1 MSFYRLVHQMYPDYI
16 PPTKFVYP
24 MKNKFS
30 LFVQLVLQK
39 QPKLHIY
46 KLLRYEPD
54 QEMYGRVYTI
64 HRRLAKFVTR
74 VKFLRCKHFNDKN
87 LYGDSLKKSHIS
99 IIENNKIYK
108 FDYFEMFKLIKEKI
122 YYHEHYFILPMMP
135 TNPYTNLPFS
145 LHNLYNI
152 YLQMLSSMYIV
163 PYGIRL
169 FFSVGFNLDKFVDKY
184 SYNIQLDV
192 ITAGF
197 KKLPIAQ
204 KYMAMREMCIYYKKR
219 IFLNVPDKKLYEIF
233 HKQVLEYYKTLYMP
247 DWCAKLIV
255 YQLKTYLNDYHKRHP
270 NIGKMKLNIF
280 TNELVSYYE

>member
-1 MSFYRLVHQMYPDYI
+1 MSFYKLVHLLYPDYI
-16 PPTKFVYP
+16 PPNKFVYP

-30 LFVQLVLQK
+30 LFVQFVLQK
-39 QPKLHIY
+39 KSRMYIY
-46 KLLRYEPD
+46 KLLSYEPD
-54 QEMYGRVYTI
+54 KEMYGRVCTI
-64 HRRLAKFVTR
+64 HRRLTKFVTR

-87 LYGDSLKKSHIS
+87 LYGDSLKSKHIS

-135 TNPYTNLPFS
+135 SNPYTNLPFAI
-145 LHNLYNI
+145 HNLYNI

-169 FFSVGFNLDKFVDKY
+169 FFTVGFNLDKFVDKY

-192 ITAGF
+192 ITYGF
-197 KKLPIAQ
+197 KKLSIDK
-204 KYMAMREMCIYYKKR
+204 KYKVMREMCIYYKKKV
-219 IFLNVPDKKLYEIF
+219 FLNVPDKKLYEIF
-233 HKQVLEYYKTLYMP
+233 HKQVLEFYKSLYLP

-255 YQLKTYLNDYHKRHP
+255 YQLKTYLHDYHKMHP
-270 NIGKMKLNIF
+270 NIGKLSFNVF
-280 TNELVSYYE
+280 TNSLIANF